1 MLANKDSSDI
11 QENYKKVNNRI
22 QEAVDKASRNRSD
35 IRLIAVSKNQ
45 AVDRIEHLIKIGHRV
60 FGENKVQEAKSK
72 WLNIKKKNLDIRLHL
87 IGPLQTNKIKDALA
101 IFDVIE
107 TIDRERLAIKL
118 AKEISL
124 APKKAPDFLVQIN
137 TGKESSK
144 SGIYPEEADSF
155 IIFCQKELHLHIK
168 GLMCIPPINEEK
180 SSHFSLLYKIAKK
193 HSLRHLSMGMSS
205 DFDTA
210 IRFGATHLRVGTA
223 IFGARDQF

>member
-1 MLANKDSSDI
+1 MLTNKDSSDI

-22 QEAVDKASRNRSD
+22 QEAVDKASRNRSN

-45 AVDRIEHLIKIGHRV
+45 TVDRIEHLIKIGHRV

-124 APKKAPDFLVQIN
+124 APKAPDFLVQIN

-168 GLMCIPPINEEK
+168 GLMCIPPYNENPIP
-180 SSHFSLLYKIAKK
+180 HFVLLKK
-193 HSLRHLSMGMSS
+193 LAFQNQLQHLSMGMSS

>member
-60 FGENKVQEAKSK
+60 FGENRVQEAKSK
-72 WLNIKKKNLDIRLHL
+72 WLNIKKKNPDIRLHL

-118 AKEISL
+118 AREISL
-124 APKKAPDFLVQIN
+124 APKAPDFLVQIN

-205 DFDTA
+205 DFEVA
-210 IRFGATHLRVGTA
+210 IREGATLVRVGTA
-223 IFGARDQF
+223 IFGPRTSQ